1 MKVLAKQVEGY
12 KDGRAPT
19 PRPRASRWPP
29 ADVAA
34 ILTGGGA
41 ALLARREASRWSP
54 LEYGCHVRDMLLVQ
68 RERLLATRRLDKPV
82 AEPMGRDERPDLDG
96 YSEQDPADVARQLRD
111 AAQMMAHD
119 LARLSGTDWER
130 TLTYTYPSRAERSLG
145 WLAIHT
151 AHEVRHHLID
161 VREQL
166 AETPRHPAKCHGSA
180 PEPSHWTP
188 GEDARSW

>member
-1 MKVLAKQVEGY
+1 VERCDKCGFEY
-12 KDGRAPT
+12 DENAREAAAEAIREGA
-19 PRPRASRWPP
+19 ASL
-29 ADVAA
+29 AA

-41 ALLARREASRWSP
+41 ALRARREPGRWSP

-68 RERLLATRRLDKPV
+68 RERLLAARRLDKPV

-96 YSEQDPADVARQLRD
+96 YSGQDPADVARQLRD

-130 TLTYTYPSRAERSLG
+130 TLTYTYPSRAERSLS

-151 AHEVRHHLID
+151 VHEVRHHLLD

-166 AETPRHPAKCHGSA
+166 TDTR
-180 PEPSHWTP
+180 
-188 GEDARSW
+188 